1 MFLSKI
7 YSEPIGLFNDAVCE
21 NGTIEFK
28 NGINY
33 IYGKK
38 DSAHATE
45 SLNGIGKSLL
55 LDLIDFCLLSSADKS
70 GNPRLYE
77 AKKHLSGYKIVLE
90 FNVDHTD
97 YVIKR
102 SIDKVGT
109 IEFGKKGNIATFEN
123 RLELSER
130 LCDLIF
136 KSNSYTGYYENT
148 LFRKLMSFFLKIH
161 KHKNP
166 KFTDPIE
173 YLRGC
178 FATELNQY
186 HLLLMGVDN
195 SLMHENYE
203 IQTKLK
209 DKAPALKEIKRFV
222 ESTYGLKKISDADS
236 EIDNLNR
243 EIKKLDDIVK
253 TFKLADKYKDAESQA
268 NKLTEKIKQ
277 DVFLNFSDR
286 NKVKLYKES
295 FQIKDDIKNLKKV
308 KYIYAELNDLLGK
321 TVKKTIDDAI
331 SFREQLSQSRE
342 QFLENEINELQANI
356 AKRAINISDKENE
369 RAKIFGFLEAKEA
382 IKDLTEAF
390 SMLNEKKKRI
400 SDLESR
406 VKIYND
412 LSKEKAELNVKE
424 SQLEKAVYDYL
435 ESLKKQ
441 LIDFRDIFSE
451 VYNSAYPENR
461 HKSYFSIAPDLGKKS
476 KILIEVTVPAMRSE
490 GKNQGRT
497 LIYDIAILL
506 NAIEKNIKC
515 PRFLIH
521 DGIFDGMDKA
531 HFVAICN
538 FLHALDAKGKKFQY
552 IIPINEEGELDDRF
566 GKIDAVTKA
575 NIEKEAILI
584 LTPSKKLLGTSW
596 H

>member
-1 MFLSKI
+1 MFLTKI
-7 YSEPIGLFNDAVCE
+7 YSEPKGLFNDAVCK
-21 NGTIEFK
+21 NGVIEFK

-38 DSAHATE
+38 DSDKATE

-55 LDLIDFCLLSSADKS
+55 LDLVDFCLLSSIDKS
-70 GNPRLYE
+70 GNPRLFE
-77 AKKHLSGYKIVLE
+77 AKEHLSGYKIVLE
-90 FNVDHTD
+90 FKVNNTD
-97 YVIKR
+97 YIIKR
-102 SIDKVGT
+102 SVDKVGT
-109 IEFGKKGNIATFEN
+109 IEFGKKGSVTAFEN
-123 RLELSER
+123 RIELSER

-136 KSNSYTGYYENT
+136 KDDSYKGYYENN
-148 LFRKLMSFFLKIH
+148 LFRKLMPFFLKIH
-161 KHKNP
+161 KHKQQ

-173 YLRGC
+173 YLKGC
-178 FATELNQY
+178 YATELNQY

-203 IQTKLK
+203 IQIKLK
-209 DKAPALKEIKRFV
+209 DKEPALKEIKRFV
-222 ESTYGLKKISDADS
+222 ESTYGLKKITDADS

-243 EIKKLDDIVK
+243 EIKKLDNAVK

-268 NKLTEKIKQ
+268 NKFTEELKQ
-277 DVFLNFSDR
+277 NIFLNFSDQ

-295 FQIKDDIKNLKKV
+295 FQIKDDVKSLKKV
-308 KYIYAELNDLLGK
+308 KNIYTELNELIGK
-321 TVKKTIDDAI
+321 VVKKTIEDAVI
-331 SFREQLSQSRE
+331 FREQLSKSRE
-342 QFLENEINELQANI
+342 KFLASEITELEASI
-356 AKRAINISDKENE
+356 KKREKTITDIENE

-390 SMLNEKKKRI
+390 SIINEKKKKI
-400 SDLESR
+400 NDLESR

-412 LSKEKAELNVKE
+412 LSKEKAELNIQE
-424 SQLEKAVYDYL
+424 SQLEKAVLDYL
-435 ESLKKQ
+435 ANVKSQ
-441 LIDFRDIFSE
+441 LTDFRDIFSE
-451 VYNSAYPENR
+451 VYNSVYPENKN
-461 HKSYFSIAPDLGKKS
+461 KSYFSISPDLAKKS
-476 KILIEVTVPAMRSE
+476 KVSIEVNIPAMRSE

-515 PRFLIH
+515 PRFLVH
-521 DGIFDGMDKA
+521 DGIFDGMDRA

-538 FLHALDAKGKKFQY
+538 FLYLIDKKGKKFQY
-552 IIPINEEGELDDRF
+552 IIPINEEGELDDKF

-584 LTPSKKLLGTSW
+584 LTPSKKLLGKSW
-596 H
+596 N